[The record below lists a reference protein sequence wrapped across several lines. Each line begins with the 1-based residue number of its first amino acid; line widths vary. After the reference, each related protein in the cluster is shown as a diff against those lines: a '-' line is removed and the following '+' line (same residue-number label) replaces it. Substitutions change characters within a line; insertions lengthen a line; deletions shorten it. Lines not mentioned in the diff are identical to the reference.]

1 MGTVMTSRARL
12 QAISVTSRAQTIAL
26 ATPRLLTN
34 PYFAVTESL
43 KARGEKHGLSCG
55 GRGIEEPN
63 SF

>member
-43 KARGEKHGLSCG
+43 KVRGENRGL
-55 GRGIEEPN
+55 
-63 SF
+63 